1 MNNLSSLFEEDSMK
15 TPDFSDMDKLGQLI
29 NKQLQ
34 LEQDITEIEMTLSE
48 HRAQLRRIAEEEIP
62 NMFQQLGI
70 QEFKLQDGS
79 KVTVKPYYA
88 ASISAE
94 NEVAAFDWLREHNLD
109 DVIKHNIVIAFGRGE
124 DQKCTELKDELT
136 KLNVNYIEKA
146 NVHPQTL
153 KALVREQIELMS
165 ERLEQGEQFPMKLFN
180 VFIGNKTKIVKPK
193 GR

>member
-48 HRAQLRRIAEEEIP
+48 RRAQLRRIAEEEIP